1 MQVSLNWLNEL
12 VDLSNIETSQIAH
25 ELTMSGLEVEAVE
38 ELEPQFTNIKT
49 VKIEKIDNH
58 PNSDHLHLV
67 TVNTGSGLKTVVC
80 GAQNIAEGQIVPYAS
95 VGSKVLD
102 RKTGEQFELTPAVI
116 RGVESQGMLCSADE
130 LGVSDRNYQQE
141 DGILVLN
148 RIFPDVQVGEDV
160 KDVLGFEKDT
170 ILDVAPTA
178 NRGDQMSV
186 IGVARE
192 LSALFNQPLK
202 LNRIECTKDLSTN
215 EFKVEIIDKD
225 VCKYYSAGLLKNI
238 KIKKSPEWMQKRL
251 IASGMRPINNVV
263 DITNY
268 VMLEYGCPLHAFDR
282 DKLDGYL
289 CVRRAKEGEKLI
301 TLDSVERELTTDSVL
316 IATKDKGVCL
326 AGVFGGENSEI
337 DDNTTNMVLEAAYF
351 TPVSNR
357 KSARS
362 VGYRSE
368 ASARF
373 ERGIDIEAV
382 KPALMRAMQLLVE
395 YADAQVIGIVEDG
408 ENKLPLQEITLR
420 YAQIKRILGCEIDSE
435 KCINI
440 LERLGFEKLGGNELA
455 AKFAVPSFRAS
466 DVTRE
471 IDLIEE
477 ISRINGY
484 DKISPSLPPKSELAE
499 ITLEEKVL
507 KTVHSMMRNAGLTEI
522 QTSSLIGKSLLDK
535 FKIDYDEPNAVKVL
549 NAASEEYSMLRQ
561 GLAASVLNCMKNNFD
576 NGQKTFWAYEIGK
589 TYIKVAQA
597 DEKNTGV
604 KETRV
609 LEGILTGEVQN
620 SKWEVK
626 TETAFYYVKGI
637 IENLLNELDIMRRV
651 KFVPLEE
658 TELAKTHNVLHPYR
672 TGVVMLLG
680 KKPQPIGY
688 FGQIHP
694 TVEDKLKLNQKA
706 FLFKL
711 DLSEIISA
719 VKETVPRFKH
729 LPLYPEVRRDIA
741 FIINEDVSYDD
752 IQKVIKSSV
761 KQNIFKGSEI
771 FDIYQGEHV
780 ENGFKSV
787 AFRIKMQDEGATL
800 TDEIIDQQ
808 MTSVREKLQKT
819 YAQISFRE

>member
-12 VDLSNIETSQIAH
+12 VDLSNTETSQIAH

-38 ELEPQFTNIKT
+38 ELQPQFTNIKT

-80 GAQNIAEGQIVPYAS
+80 GAQNIQEGQIVPYAS

-141 DGILVLN
+141 DGILILN
-148 RIFPDVQVGEDV
+148 RIFPNVEIGADV

-202 LNRIECTKDLSTN
+202 LNPIECTKDLSTD

-225 VCKYYSAGLLKNI
+225 VCKYYSAGILKNI
-238 KIKKSPEWMQKRL
+238 TIKSSPSWMQKRL

-268 VMLEYGCPLHAFDR
+268 VMLEYGCPLHAFDM

-289 CVRRAKEGEKLI
+289 CVRRAKEGEKLT
-301 TLDSVERELTTDSVL
+301 TLDSVERELTNDSVL

-337 DDNTTNMVLEAAYF
+337 DDNTKNMVLEAAYF

-395 YADAQVIGIVEDG
+395 YADAEVIGVVEDG
-408 ENKLPLQEITLR
+408 ENKLPPLEITLR

-440 LERLGFEKLGGNELA
+440 LEKLGFEKLGGNELA
-455 AKFAVPSFRAS
+455 AKFAVPSFRAG

-507 KTVHSMMRNAGLTEI
+507 KTVHSVMRNAGLTEI

-535 FKIDYDEPNAVKVL
+535 FKIDYDEPNAVKVQ
-549 NAASEEYSMLRQ
+549 NPASEEYSMLRQ
-561 GLAASVLNCMKNNFD
+561 GLAASVLNCMKYNFD
-576 NGQKTFWAYEIGK
+576 NGQKVFWVYEIGK
-589 TYIKVAQA
+589 TYIKAGEA

-626 TETAFYYVKGI
+626 TETGFFYVKGI
-637 IENLLNELDIMRRV
+637 VENLLNELEVMRRI

-706 FLFKL
+706 YLFKL
-711 DLSEIISA
+711 DINELISA

-729 LPLYPEVRRDIA
+729 IPQYPEVRRDIA

-780 ENGFKSV
+780 EDGFKSV
-787 AFRIKMQDEGATL
+787 AFRIKMQDENATL
-800 TDEIIDQQ
+800 TDEVIEQQ